1 GWGVVIAASAAF
13 TYLTCSSDD
22 NSSENSEDKNTNSED
37 TNGSTD
43 SGLGGASEEG
53 NESGD
58 DSDATTVDDLIAT
71 SSKGEQTTGR
81 SRLYERPGGIDE
93 ANKDFDNL
101 SPSDVKDI
109 NNNRVTGR
117 VGTLPDGRTV
127 IVRDGSSDGRPTLE
141 VQSGKNKIKF
151 RYDE

>member
-1 GWGVVIAASAAF
+1 M
-13 TYLTCSSDD
+13 
-22 NSSENSEDKNTNSED
+22 
-37 TNGSTD
+37 GSH
-43 SGLGGASEEG
+43 
-53 NESGD
+53 
-58 DSDATTVDDLIAT
+58 DATTADCRWRLW
-71 SSKGEQTTGR
+71 TGR

-93 ANKDFDNL
+93 ANKDLDNL

-109 NNNRVTGR
+109 NNNRVTRR

-151 RYDE
+151 RYDEWGIYD

>member
-1 GWGVVIAASAAF
+1 
-13 TYLTCSSDD
+13 
-22 NSSENSEDKNTNSED
+22 SEDKNTNSED

-43 SGLGGASEEG
+43 SGQGGASEEG

-141 VQSGKNKIKF
+141 VL
-151 RYDE
+151 